1 MKKEQKRV
9 QESEKLLERRCPR
22 LGGPVT
28 FHYCR
33 TCSEGKGV
41 CWKVIDCW
49 WEMFDVVRYLQ
60 DTLPEE
66 EFKKLVNA
74 QPKPK
79 MTSLLEL
86 VDKVKQQ
93 KGTSTQS

>member
-1 MKKEQKRV
+1 MSQELKRAR
-9 QESEKLLERRCPR
+9 QSEKLLQRRCPR

-33 TCSEGKGV
+33 SCSGSQGV

-49 WEMFDVVRYLQ
+49 WEMFDVVRYLK
-60 DTLPEE
+60 DTLSEE
-66 EFKKLVNA
+66 EFQGLMKTH
-74 QPKPK
+74 PKPK

-86 VDKVKQQ
+86 AYKAKRQQ
-93 KGTSTQS
+93 DETP